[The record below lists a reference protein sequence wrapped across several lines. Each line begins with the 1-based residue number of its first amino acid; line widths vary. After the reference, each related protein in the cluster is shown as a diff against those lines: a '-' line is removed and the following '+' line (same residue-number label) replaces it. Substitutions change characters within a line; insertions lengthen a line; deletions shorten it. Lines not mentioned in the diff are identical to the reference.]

1 MVVVNMNK
9 FIVKPEVT
17 HQGIGGKEFIP
28 EMELDIDDVIF
39 KGTIGGNWACM
50 NFLDRRPDIN
60 GPRQHDNYPNETIR
74 IRPRRTEPLARPK
87 LFYGKVGNLGYVVA
101 EDELDKLK

>member
-1 MVVVNMNK
+1 MKKKVIK
-9 FIVKPEVT
+9 KEIT
-17 HQGIGGKEFIP
+17 HQNIGSKEFIP

-60 GPRQHDNYPNETIR
+60 GPRQQDNYPNETIR
-74 IRPRRTEPLARPK
+74 IRPRRTEPLTRPK

-101 EDELDKLK
+101 EDEFEEEDMK